1 MSKNYEKIK
10 QYYDTGLWNEQR
22 LHNVVG
28 KTTGITEEE
37 YEMITGEK
45 FAVNKQ

>member
-10 QYYDTGLWNEQR
+10 QYYNTGLWNKQR

-28 KTTGITEEE
+28 KATGITEEE
-37 YEMITGEK
+37 YEMIAGEK
-45 FAVNKQ
+45 FVVIK